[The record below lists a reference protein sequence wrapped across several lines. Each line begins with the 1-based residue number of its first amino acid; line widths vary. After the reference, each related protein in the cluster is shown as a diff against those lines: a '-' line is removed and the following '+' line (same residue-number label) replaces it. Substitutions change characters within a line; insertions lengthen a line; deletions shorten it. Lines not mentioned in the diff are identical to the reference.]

1 MLVEYREENTDE
13 SKTDVRAVCEINVV
27 MYPLIC
33 YSRYTAS
40 NMNRERWLA
49 SSCNAAVTSLFHKIS
64 S

>member
-13 SKTDVRAVCEINVV
+13 SQTDVCAVCEINVV

-40 NMNRERWLA
+40 NMNRQ
-49 SSCNAAVTSLFHKIS
+49 SDG
-64 S
+64 